1 MNILFLLKSFEI
13 GGLEVVTSVLA
24 NKFIDE
30 GHKVFIWAFFEGKT
44 SLKGR
49 LDRRINLIY
58 GNGFNSGKENVK
70 SLRDVLANNKIQ
82 VVINQWGL
90 PFIPAHALKK
100 AAKGLDVKI
109 IAVYHNDPSSNG
121 RTKEVEIVLERCDNP
136 LKRAL
141 LKMKLYA
148 FKQITAASMRYIY
161 RNSDKFMVLSE
172 SFIKHFEDF
181 TGIRHANKLIVQ
193 TNPITID
200 TEHYELDLSKK
211 QKEIV
216 YVGRIDNQQK
226 RTSRV
231 IETWALLEDKHPDWM
246 LRIVGDGEERENLER
261 LCYDLNLKRVVF
273 EGFKQPSEYYKR
285 ASILVLTSEYEGFGL
300 VIVEGMSFGVVPVVL
315 GSYSAIYDI
324 LKNKENGI
332 IVPYDKQVGFHA
344 EEMAYEVSWL
354 MEHKTEREKMARSA
368 YESSRNFS
376 LDKIV
381 TNWQSTLNNL
391 SRGGGENAVSLK
403 QKEVI
408 YVGRLDYNQKR
419 VHRIIETWALIEDCF
434 PDWKLTLVGDG
445 VERKNLESLAKTL
458 NLHHISFEGFADPRP
473 YYERASILLLT
484 SEFEG
489 FPLVLA
495 ECMSFGVVPV
505 VYGSYSAVYDIIRD
519 GENGMI
525 VKPKNVGFS
534 ANDMAKAIK
543 QVMENET
550 KRNDMALQA
559 ITTSKNYSIETIYK
573 QWMAV
578 LNTTISD
585 K

>member
-24 NKFIDE
+24 NKFVIE
-30 GHKVFIWAFFEGKT
+30 GHNVVIWAFFEGKT
-44 SLKGR
+44 SLKDR
-49 LDRRINLIY
+49 LDSRVDLMY
-58 GNGFNSGKENVK
+58 GNGFNSGKQNVK
-70 SLRDVLANNKIQ
+70 SLRDVLTDNKIQ

-90 PFIPAHALKK
+90 PFIPAYTLKK
-100 AAKGLDVKI
+100 AAKGLNVKI

-121 RTKEVEIVLERCDNP
+121 RTKEVEIALERCDNP
-136 LKRAL
+136 LKRAF

-161 RNSDKFMVLSE
+161 KNSDRFMVLSE

-231 IETWALLEDKHPDWM
+231 IETWALLEDKHPDWI
-246 LRIVGDGEERENLER
+246 LRIVGDGEERKNLEQLSR
-261 LCYDLNLKRVVF
+261 DLNLKRVVF
-273 EGFKQPSEYYKR
+273 EGFRQPSEYYKR
-285 ASILVLTSEYEGFGL
+285 ASILILTSEYEGFGL

-324 LKNKENGI
+324 LKNRDNGI
-332 IVPYDKQVGFHA
+332 IVSYDKQAGFHA
-344 EEMAYEVSWL
+344 EEMAKEISWL
-354 MEHKTEREKMARSA
+354 IEHNAERERMAHNA

-376 LDKIV
+376 LDKIA
-381 TNWQSTLNNL
+381 TNWQSTLNKL
-391 SRGGGENAVSLK
+391 SGGGKNAVSLK
-403 QKEVI
+403 EKEVI

-434 PDWKLTLVGDG
+434 PDWRLTLVGDG
-445 VERKNLESLAKTL
+445 VERDNLEHLAETL
-458 NLHHISFEGFADPRP
+458 NLCHVNFEGFADPRP

-505 VYGSYSAVYDIIRD
+505 VYGSYSAVYDIIRN

-525 VKPKNVGFS
+525 LEPQSIGFS
-534 ANDMAKAIK
+534 TLAMSEAIK
-543 QVMENET
+543 IVMEDDI
-550 KRNDMALQA
+550 KRCKMAGQA
-559 ITTSKNYSIETIYK
+559 MQTSRNYSIDTIYR
-573 QWMAV
+573 QWEKV
-578 LNTTISD
+578 FSSI
-585 K
+585 

>member
-24 NKFIDE
+24 NKFVDE

-44 SLKGR
+44 SLKDR
-49 LDRRINLIY
+49 LDSRVNLMY

-70 SLRDVLANNKIQ
+70 SLRDVLIDNKIQ

-90 PFIPAHALKK
+90 PFIPAYTLKK
-100 AAKGLDVKI
+100 TVKGLNVKI

-121 RTKEVEIVLERCDNP
+121 RTKEVEIAIERCDNP
-136 LKRAL
+136 LKRAF

-148 FKQITAASMRYIY
+148 FKHITAASMRYIY
-161 RNSDKFMVLSE
+161 KNSDRFMVLSE

-226 RTSRV
+226 RASRV
-231 IETWALLEDKHPDWM
+231 IETWALLEDKHPDWI
-246 LRIVGDGEERENLER
+246 LKIVGDGEERRNLER
-261 LCYDLNLKRVVF
+261 LCRDLNLQRVCF
-273 EGFKQPSEYYKR
+273 EGFRQPTEYYKR
-285 ASILVLTSEYEGFGL
+285 ASILMLTSEYEGFGL

-324 LKNKENGI
+324 LKNRDNGI
-332 IVPYDKQVGFHA
+332 IVPYNKQAGFHA
-344 EEMAYEVSWL
+344 EEMAKEISWL
-354 MEHKTEREKMARSA
+354 IEHNAERERMAHNA

-376 LDKIV
+376 LDKIA
-381 TNWQSTLNNL
+381 TNWQSTLNKL
-391 SRGGGENAVSLK
+391 SGGDKNAVSLK
-403 QKEVI
+403 EKEVI

-445 VERKNLESLAKTL
+445 VERRNLESLARIL
-458 NLHHISFEGFADPRP
+458 NLHNVSFEGFADPHP

-495 ECMSFGVVPV
+495 ECMSFGLVPI
-505 VYGSYSAVYDIIRD
+505 VYGSYSAVYDIIHD

-525 VKPKNVGFS
+525 VKPQIDGFS
-534 ANDMAKAIK
+534 VNDMAKAVK
-543 QVMENET
+543 QVMEDDTN
-550 KRNDMALQA
+550 RCYMAQQA
-559 ITTSKNYSIETIYK
+559 IMTSRNYSIETIYK

>member
-24 NKFIDE
+24 NKFVIE
-30 GHKVFIWAFFEGKT
+30 GHNVVIWAFFEGKT
-44 SLKGR
+44 SLKDR
-49 LDRRINLIY
+49 LDCRVDLMY

-70 SLRDVLANNKIQ
+70 SLRDVLTDNKIQ

-90 PFIPAHALKK
+90 PFIPAYTLKK
-100 AAKGLDVKI
+100 AAKGLNVKI

-121 RTKEVEIVLERCDNP
+121 RTKEVEIALERCDNP
-136 LKRAL
+136 LKRAF

-161 RNSDKFMVLSE
+161 KNSDRFMVLSE

-211 QKEIV
+211 QKE
-216 YVGRIDNQQK
+216 
-226 RTSRV
+226 
-231 IETWALLEDKHPDWM
+231 
-246 LRIVGDGEERENLER
+246 
-261 LCYDLNLKRVVF
+261 
-273 EGFKQPSEYYKR
+273 
-285 ASILVLTSEYEGFGL
+285 
-300 VIVEGMSFGVVPVVL
+300 
-315 GSYSAIYDI
+315 
-324 LKNKENGI
+324 
-332 IVPYDKQVGFHA
+332 
-344 EEMAYEVSWL
+344 
-354 MEHKTEREKMARSA
+354 
-368 YESSRNFS
+368 
-376 LDKIV
+376 
-381 TNWQSTLNNL
+381 
-391 SRGGGENAVSLK
+391 
-403 QKEVI
+403 VI

-419 VHRIIETWALIEDCF
+419 VHRIIETWTLIEDCF
-434 PDWKLTLVGDG
+434 PDWRLTLVGDG
-445 VERKNLESLAKTL
+445 IERKNLESLAKTL

-505 VYGSYSAVYDIIRD
+505 VYGSYSAVYDIIRN

-525 VKPKNVGFS
+525 VKPQIGGFS
-534 ANDMAKAIK
+534 ANEMAKIIK
-543 QVMENET
+543 QVMENDI
-550 KRNDMALQA
+550 KRCNMAQQA
-559 ITTSKNYSIETIYK
+559 IMTSRNYSIETIYK
-573 QWMAV
+573 QWM
-578 LNTTISD
+578 D
-585 K
+585 KLHILVSKN